1 MKGQNCIMKYKNK
14 TDLIIKAVSYIISGI
29 IVLSFIVDK
38 DTYLRITNQQ
48 KNIGIIL
55 VAIILLIVM
64 SIVSYKVVKYIKK

>member
-1 MKGQNCIMKYKNK
+1 MKYKNK